1 MGTRKIIGIFLIVLS
16 LGVGYFGLNKVSENS
31 TSIEVLDLQVDLSN
45 NSEKELGYVYVG
57 LAVVLLGG
65 GLFLLKKNSN

>member
-1 MGTRKIIGIFLIVLS
+1 MNTRKIIGVLLIVLS
-16 LGVGYFGLNKVSENS
+16 LGLGYFGLNKVSDNS
-31 TSIEVLDLQVDLSN
+31 TSIEVLDLKVDLSN

-57 LAVVLLGG
+57 LAVLVLGG